1 MPTNGLTEAL
11 QKWGMVSKKVAD
23 QWAQQT
29 SAFIE
34 ATEPDAR
41 AGAVR
46 DGLALA
52 VTSAVDL
59 ATTAVAAITLL
70 VEQPYATTSNWY
82 VTKDGEAG
90 RTVALVGDLVE
101 SKDPTATVP
110 VSAVSLEPATLPA
123 GKVKITVSFT
133 TKDVPHGRY
142 TGAVRVSDA
151 AGAELELIPVNLLA

>member
-11 QKWGMVSKKVAD
+11 QKWGVVSKKLAD

-29 SAFIE
+29 AAFIE

-52 VTSAVDL
+52 VTSAVDIT
-59 ATTAVAAITLL
+59 TTAIAASTLL

-82 VTKDGEAG
+82 VTKDGPEG
-90 RTVALVGDLVE
+90 RTLALVGDLVE

-110 VSAVSLEPATLPA
+110 LSAISL
-123 GKVKITVSFT
+123 
-133 TKDVPHGRY
+133 
-142 TGAVRVSDA
+142 
-151 AGAELELIPVNLLA
+151 